1 MTTEESPCGFRD
13 DLPAYVDRAL
23 DDGRH
28 LALGLHL
35 ADCPSCRGE
44 LDGLVSLDQIMREHP
59 PEIAP
64 STSFAAGFCAAFDA
78 EIAPERVPAAAR
90 EATERA
96 GFWDWLAK
104 PVLIP
109 MSAAAV
115 AATVAVITWP
125 IGDKPVNVVDRT
137 IEPNAVERAVV
148 VRPAKAR
155 PATSLVATEK
165 ELGPAIEK
173 VVQEVDGEA
182 KPDDKK
188 LVEAGAE
195 QLLQAE
201 GVVPR

>member
-1 MTTEESPCGFRD
+1 MTTEETPCGFRE

-23 DDGRH
+23 DEGRR
-28 LALGLHL
+28 LALALHL
-35 ADCPSCRGE
+35 SECTSCRGE
-44 LDGLVSLDQIMREHP
+44 LDGLVLLDQIVREHP

-64 STSFAAGFCAAFDA
+64 SPAFTSGFCAAFDA
-78 EIAPERVPAAAR
+78 EIASERVPAAAR
-90 EATERA
+90 QATERT

-109 MSAAAV
+109 LSAAAV
-115 AATVAVITWP
+115 AAAVAVITWP
-125 IGDKPVNVVDRT
+125 SGPEPVNVVDRT
-137 IEPNAVERAVV
+137 IEPKAVERAAV

-165 ELGPAIEK
+165 ELAPVIEK
-173 VVQEVDGEA
+173 VVQEVDGKA
-182 KPDDKK
+182 KPAEKE

-195 QLLQAE
+195 ELLQAE